1 MPNIERNKRIIF
13 NGVEMD
19 YVVAINLIVDAWGK
33 IVNML
38 IRVSLMS

>member
-33 IVNML
+33 DSKHANQGIFNE
-38 IRVSLMS
+38 